1 MIFTYKKKPNH
12 KKVGSQSRKNPARIR
27 EIRVCAGFVSR
38 LIPSVRASADC
49 QYVRTHRKIVG

>member
-12 KKVGSQSRKNPARIR
+12 EIASQNRKNPARIH
-27 EIRVCAGFVSR
+27 EIPVCAGFVSR